1 MANPGVGTKFVSVNL
16 NRSYGQPPSSFS
28 NAGASRVRPG
38 SHGSSVGGGMVVL
51 SRPRSSILAPQKI
64 GPKLSVPPPLNL
76 PSLRKEHERFDSSST
91 GIGSA
96 RPGSSGSGSRPT
108 SSGMGWTKPVPS
120 TLQDKDSG
128 GHHPL
133 LGRSGGGAQAVDGG
147 DHPLNSA
154 DGGSRASSVYMP
166 PSARSDTVA
175 HPMTGSA
182 SSFQLAE
189 KAVVLRGEDFPSL
202 QATLPATPG
211 SAQKQKDTMH
221 PKQKQKQKV
230 SEEAADEQ
238 TEGSSSRQLLHMR
251 PQVQSSRHSVGSLS
265 NDNDGMNHG
274 SGGSTR
280 GEQPHKLDDHF
291 PGPLPLVRLNHTS
304 DWADDERDTGHSLP
318 SRDKDHGLS
327 RREAFHDRDFD
338 RPRVGGL
345 PRSNAFDLS
354 DGRGLRDD
362 DVGKVSSKEFLRTD
376 TYGRDVRTPSREGQD
391 GGSWRASSLAK
402 DEYRAREVGID
413 RNGASARPFT
423 LNRDM
428 NGDKKYNQSPYG
440 DNYRDFSNGAMGTQD
455 SRFGRRDLG
464 YVQGNRQ
471 NGNHMMESFSSRWAE
486 QNMRERHSGD
496 ISNRYKGDFL
506 RNSLVPKTSFS
517 SGSKG
522 LSVNDPLLDFGREQR
537 SFSNTR
543 KPGHED
549 SFLKDFGSGLGFDGR
564 DSISGGLVG
573 VFKKKKDV
581 LKQTDFHD
589 PVRESFE
596 AELERVQKM
605 QELERQ
611 RIIEEQARALE
622 LARKEEEERERL
634 AREEEEQRR
643 RLEEE
648 AREAAWRAEQERLEA
663 VRRAVEQKMA
673 REEEKRRIHMEEER
687 RKEAARQKLL
697 ELEARIARRR
707 AEGLK
712 DDKFPASVVAGSLPR
727 AAKEEDASGEAEMGG
742 WEDGERMVERITN
755 SASSDSS
762 SLNRSFGMGSRPHS
776 SRDGN
781 SAFRDRGKVANSWRR
796 DVFENSNSS
805 AFLPQD
811 HENGYRSPRR
821 DAFGAG
827 RAFPRKDVY
836 GCSGVVSARAAS
848 KGVAEAYVVDDFPHL
863 RGQRWNLNGDV
874 DHYGRNSEVETEFHD
889 NTAEGFGDMGWGHG
903 RPCVSSH
910 VAYPDGLY
918 QNSEAD
924 GFTSYGKSRHS
935 TRQPRVLPPPSLA
948 SVQKSSYRGESEW
961 PNSSTF
967 LNSEMRYQ
975 HEPGRS
981 EPIMPTEYD
990 GYQERLEQPGIMEA
1004 QQENVAPEKNK
1015 LDKPATP
1022 GCDSQ
1027 SSLSVSS
1034 PPDSPIHLSH
1044 DDLDESGDSPVL
1056 PAAAEGKEMSL
1067 SDSEHVASASE
1078 MGNANGI
1085 TGSNSIS
1092 PLEDEE
1098 WTIEYNEEMQQQE
1111 EYDEEEDGYQE
1122 EDEVHEGDDENVDLA
1137 QEFRDLHLEEKDA
1150 SGKMN
1155 QLVLGFNEGVEV
1167 GIPSGDEFERTPKSG
1182 ENAVQIEQ
1190 VPVSIAEESGSF
1202 DGLVAD
1208 RQSLQPENYSP
1219 SMYVGSSSKTLQEP
1233 EKATLQDLVI
1243 QPSDADCDRTTSDFF
1258 LDTVEGSS
1266 SPSLPVQQP
1275 VVSSV
1280 NMTHPSS
1287 VQSVMSTVSSVP
1299 SQADG
1304 PIKLQFGLF
1313 SGPSLIPSPVP
1324 AIQIGSIQMPLHL
1337 HPQVGPSLSQ
1347 IHPSQP
1353 TFFQFGQLR
1362 YPSPLSKGI
1371 LPLAPQSMSF
1381 VQPTIPGHYT
1391 LNQNQGGPL
1400 LNQAGPDHSSQIPTA
1415 TVKDKVSFLWMD
1427 NQPGFV
1433 PKPLDLSQE
1442 NVGKVMNLP
1451 AGESLD
1457 NEVLTYQSHAKSSIL
1472 SEKKP
1477 EPDPVSLDQG
1487 NHDLSI
1493 KKNNRSISNNGESQ
1507 GELHLESNLSQFL
1520 SSERALSASKGPV
1533 QMSGGKG
1540 KKFIYTVKN
1549 SGSKSSVPFTEA
1561 AAHSDTSGFQRRS
1574 QRNIRRTEFRV
1585 RENGDRRQMETV
1597 VSSNSGLD
1605 GKPNLNGKVSGVSSR
1620 SGAKKDAVLA
1630 KPSKQSIQ
1638 SESVHSGSISSRLL
1652 DSENKMEKGQGKEAS
1667 KKRVTSSLVIS
1678 RSGEGNLKRNSSSEE
1693 DVDAPLQ
1700 SGIVRVFKQSGIEA
1714 PSDEDD
1720 FIKVRS
1726 KRQMLNDRREQ
1737 REKEIKAKSRV
1748 IKAPRKVRSVAQNA
1762 VAPNKQNAVTP
1773 NNSNKIA
1780 TSLGEA
1786 ASNLHSESVVTDG
1799 RALPNVEVPA
1809 GFTSTVILQ
1818 PLPPIGTPAVN
1829 TDVQADKRSH
1839 NIKSLQTSSISVI
1852 SSGGTSLGLGLPFE
1866 NKNVVLDNVQTSMAP
1881 WGNARINQQ
1890 VMALTQT
1897 QLDEAMNPSRLEAH
1911 VASIGDHTS
1920 TVIEPSKPSPPIL
1933 TQDKSYSSA
1942 GSPLNSLLAGEKIQ
1956 FGAVTSPT
1964 ILPPGSRAISNGIL
1978 SPGAS
1983 RSDPIDH
1990 NLPAAQ
1996 SDCTL
2001 FFEKEKQPNESC
2013 IHLEDPEA
2021 EAEAEAAA
2029 SAVAVAAISS
2039 DEMVGNDLG
2048 ACSVSVSDAKSF
2060 GGADIDGLTTG
2071 KGVTGDQQLACQ
2083 SRGEESLTVALPAD
2097 LSVETPSLS
2106 LWPPLPNPQNSSS
2119 QMLSHFPGATPS
2131 HFPCYEINPML
2142 GGPIFAFGPHDE
2154 SAGTQ
2159 SQSQKSSTPASGTL
2173 GGWQQCHSGLDSFYG
2188 PPAGFTGPFISPPGG
2203 IPGVQAPPHMVVYNH
2218 FAPVGQFG
2226 QVGLSFMGTTYIP
2239 SGKQPD
2245 WKHNPTSSAM
2255 GIGEGDINNLNMVSA
2270 QRNTPSMPAP
2280 VQHLA
2285 PGSPLLPMASPLAMF
2300 DMSPFQSSADIPVQA
2315 RWSHIPASPM
2325 HSIPLS
2331 MPLQQQADGL
2341 LTSQFSHGLSGDQTS
2356 TVNKIHDTH
2365 TSASSDNNRIFPV
2378 AGDATDTQL
2387 PYELGLVSPSS
2398 CTTIHVSAGRPA
2410 SNSLLGTSGNTQN
2423 VVTNSSAKNAI
2434 TNASESGGGI
2444 HNNMGTGSSQSM
2456 TSAFKVQSS
2465 QRQNSTQQYL
2475 HPTGYVDQRT
2485 GGISQKT
2492 NSGGE
2497 WSHRRMGFQG
2507 RTQLSGTDK
2516 NFASKMKQIYVAKP
2530 ASSGASGAV

>member
-16 NRSYGQPPSSFS
+16 NRSYGQPPSSLS
-28 NAGASRVRPG
+28 NAGANRVRSG

-51 SRPRSSILAPQKI
+51 SRPRSSIVGPQKI
-64 GPKLSVPPPLNL
+64 GSKLSVPPPLNL

-108 SSGMGWTKPVPS
+108 SSGVGWTKPVPS
-120 TLQDKDSG
+120 TLQDKDGS

-147 DHPLNSA
+147 DHPLNSI
-154 DGGSRASSVYMP
+154 DGASRASSAYMP
-166 PSARSDTVA
+166 PSARSGTVTT
-175 HPMTGSA
+175 PVTGSA
-182 SSFQLAE
+182 SSFQPVE

-202 QATLPATPG
+202 LATLPTTPG
-211 SAQKQKDTMH
+211 PAQKRKDTFH
-221 PKQKQKQKV
+221 QKQKV

-238 TEGSSSRQLLHMR
+238 TEGSSSRQFLHMR
-251 PQVQSSRHSVGSLS
+251 PQVQSSRHGVGSLS
-265 NDNDGMNHG
+265 NENGGMNHG
-274 SGGSTR
+274 SGGSIR
-280 GEQPHKLDDHF
+280 GEQSRKLDDHF

-318 SRDKDHGLS
+318 SWDKDHGLS
-327 RREAFHDRDFD
+327 RSEALHDRDFD
-338 RPRVGGL
+338 RPRVGGGL
-345 PRSNAFDLS
+345 PRSHAFDLS
-354 DGRGLRDD
+354 DGRGLHDD
-362 DVGKVSSKEFLRTD
+362 DVGKVSSKGFLRTD
-376 TYGRDVRTPSREGQD
+376 SYGRDFRTPSREGQD
-391 GGSWRASSLAK
+391 GSSWRASSLAK
-402 DEYRAREVGID
+402 DGYRAREVGSD
-413 RNGASARPFT
+413 RNGASASPFS

-428 NGDKKYNQSPYG
+428 NRDNKYNQPPFG
-440 DNYRDFSNGAMGTQD
+440 DNYRDFSNGIMGTQD

-471 NGNHMMESFSSRWAE
+471 NGSHMVESFSNRGTE
-486 QNMRERHSGD
+486 QNMRDRGD
-496 ISNRYKGDFL
+496 TSNQYRGDFFP
-506 RNSLVPKTSFS
+506 NSLVPKTSFS
-517 SGSKG
+517 SGGKG
-522 LSVNDPLLDFGREQR
+522 HSVNDPLLDFGREKR
-537 SFSNTR
+537 SFSNNR

-549 SFLKDFGSGLGFDGR
+549 SFLKDFGTGLLFDGR
-564 DSISGGLVG
+564 DSFSGGLVG

-605 QELERQ
+605 QEQERQ

-634 AREEEEQRR
+634 AREEEEHQR

-663 VRRAVEQKMA
+663 VRKADEQKIA
-673 REEEKRRIHMEEER
+673 REEEKRRILMEEER
-687 RKEAARQKLL
+687 RKEAARQKLK
-697 ELEARIARRR
+697 ELEARIARRQ
-707 AEGLK
+707 AEVMK
-712 DDKFPASVVAGSLPR
+712 DDKLPASVIAGSLPR
-727 AAKEEDASGEAEMGG
+727 MVKEKVVSREAEVGG

-762 SLNRSFGMGSRPHS
+762 SLNRSFEMGSRPHS

-781 SAFRDRGKVANSWRR
+781 SAFLDKGKLATSWRR

-805 AFLPQD
+805 TFLPQD

-836 GCSGVVSARAAS
+836 GGSGVVSARATS

-863 RGQRWNLNGDV
+863 RGQRWNLHGDGE
-874 DHYGRNSEVETEFHD
+874 HYGQNSEVDTELHD
-889 NTAEGFGDMGWGHG
+889 NTADDRFGDMGWGQA
-903 RPCVSSH
+903 RSH
-910 VAYPDGLY
+910 VSHAAYPDGLY

-924 GFTSYGKSRHS
+924 GFSSYGRSRHS
-935 TRQPRVLPPPSLA
+935 MRQPRVLPPPLMA
-948 SVQKSSYRGESEW
+948 SVQKSSYRVEPEW

-967 LNSEMRYQ
+967 LDSEMRYQ
-975 HEPGRS
+975 HVPRRS
-981 EPIMPTEYD
+981 KPILLTGYD
-990 GYQERLEQPGIMEA
+990 GGYQEKLEQPGIMEA
-1004 QQENVAPEKNK
+1004 QHENAVPEKNK

-1034 PPDSPIHLSH
+1034 PPNSPIHLSD

-1056 PAAAEGKEMSL
+1056 PASAEGKEMAL

-1078 MGNANGI
+1078 MGNTSGI
-1085 TGSNSIS
+1085 TASNSIA

-1098 WTIEYNEEMQQQE
+1098 WDIENNEELQLQE
-1111 EYDEEEDGYQE
+1111 EYDEEDDGYQE

-1137 QEFRDLHLEEKDA
+1137 QEFQDLHVEEKDA
-1150 SGKMN
+1150 SDKMS
-1155 QLVLGFNEGVEV
+1155 QLIGFNEGVEV
-1167 GIPSGDEFERTPKSG
+1167 GMPSGNKFERTSKNG
-1182 ENAVQIEQ
+1182 EKAVRIEQ
-1190 VPVSIAEESGSF
+1190 KSVGIAEEPGSF

-1208 RQSLQPENYSP
+1208 GHSLQPENYSP
-1219 SMYVGSSSKTLQEP
+1219 KMRVGSSSKTIQEP
-1233 EKATLQDLVI
+1233 KKALQSLVI
-1243 QPSDADCDRTTSDFF
+1243 QPVDADHNRTTSSGFL
-1258 LDTVEGSS
+1258 LDTVEASN
-1266 SPSLPVQQP
+1266 SPSFPVQLPVL
-1275 VVSSV
+1275 SSV
-1280 NMTHPSS
+1280 NMTLPSS
-1287 VQSVMSTVSSVP
+1287 VQSVVSTVSSVP

-1304 PIKLQFGLF
+1304 PVKVQFGLF
-1313 SGPSLIPSPVP
+1313 SGPSLIPSPVT

-1337 HPQVGPSLSQ
+1337 HPQVRPSLSQ
-1347 IHPSQP
+1347 IHPSKP
-1353 TFFQFGQLR
+1353 
-1362 YPSPLSKGI
+1362 
-1371 LPLAPQSMSF
+1371 
-1381 VQPTIPGHYT
+1381 V
-1391 LNQNQGGPL
+1391 NN
-1400 LNQAGPDHSSQIPTA
+1400 SSQIPTVVRPSLSQFHPSKPIDNSSQIP
-1415 TVKDKVSFLWMD
+1415 TVKDKVSFVLMD
-1427 NQPGFV
+1427 NHGFV
-1433 PKPLDLSQE
+1433 PKPLDVSQE
-1442 NVGKVMNLP
+1442 NVGKEVILP
-1451 AGESLD
+1451 AGGSLD
-1457 NEVLTYQSHAKSSIL
+1457 NVVLTYKSQAESSIL
-1472 SEKKP
+1472 SEEKP
-1477 EPDPVSLDQG
+1477 KPDQGSLDRW
-1487 NHDLSI
+1487 NHDLAV
-1493 KKNNRSISNNGESQ
+1493 KKNNISISNNGESQ
-1507 GELHLESNLSQFL
+1507 GRLQSTSNLSQFP
-1520 SSERALSASKGPV
+1520 SNERALSGSKVPV
-1533 QMSGGKG
+1533 QISSGKG
-1540 KKFIYTVKN
+1540 KNLIYTVKN
-1549 SGSKSSVPFTEA
+1549 SGLKSSVPVPEA
-1561 AAHSDTSGFQRRS
+1561 SAHSNTSGFQRKSR
-1574 QRNIRRTEFRV
+1574 QNVRRTEFRV

-1605 GKPNLNGKVSGVSSR
+1605 GKSNFNGKVSGVSSR
-1620 SGAKKDAVLA
+1620 SGAKRDAVLA
-1630 KPSKQSIQ
+1630 KPSKQSIH
-1638 SESVHSGSISSRLL
+1638 SESVQSGSISSRML
-1652 DSENKMEKGQGKEAS
+1652 DESKMEKGQGKEAL
-1667 KKRVTSSLVIS
+1667 KKRFTSSLGIS
-1678 RSGEGNLKRNSSSEE
+1678 PSGEGNLKRNINSEE

-1700 SGIVRVFKQSGIEA
+1700 RGVVRVFKQPGIEA

-1720 FIKVRS
+1720 FIEVRS

-1748 IKAPRKVRSVAQNA
+1748 IKGPRKLRSFS
-1762 VAPNKQNAVTP
+1762 QNAVTP
-1773 NNSNKIA
+1773 NNSNKVV

-1786 ASNLHSESVVTDG
+1786 ARNLHSESVVTDG

-1829 TDVQADKRSH
+1829 TDAQADKRSH
-1839 NIKSLQTSSISVI
+1839 HVNRSLQTSAISVI

-1866 NKNVVLDNVQTSMAP
+1866 NKNTVLSNVQTSLAP

-1897 QLDEAMNPSRLEAH
+1897 QLDEAMNPSRFEAH

-1920 TVIEPSKPSPPIL
+1920 TAIEPSKPSPPL
-1933 TQDKSYSSA
+1933 KTQDKSYSSA

-1964 ILPPGSRAISNGIL
+1964 ILPPGSRAVSNGII
-1978 SPGAS
+1978 SPAAC

-1990 NLPAAQ
+1990 NLSAAQ
-1996 SDCTL
+1996 NDCTL
-2001 FFEKEKQPNESC
+2001 FFEKENQPDESC
-2013 IHLEDPEA
+2013 IHLEDP

-2039 DEMVGNDLG
+2039 DEIVGNDLG
-2048 ACSVSVSDAKSF
+2048 ACSVSVSDTKSF
-2060 GGADIDGLTTG
+2060 GGPDMDGLTTG
-2071 KGVTGDQQLACQ
+2071 KGVTGDQQLAGQ
-2083 SRGEESLTVALPAD
+2083 SRGEESLTVTLPAD

-2106 LWPPLPNPQNSSS
+2106 LWPPLPSPQNSSS
-2119 QMLSHFPGATPS
+2119 QMLSHFPGAPPS

-2159 SQSQKSSTPASGTL
+2159 SQSQSQKSSTPASGTL
-2173 GGWQQCHSGLDSFYG
+2173 GGWQQCYSGLDSFYG

-2203 IPGVQAPPHMVVYNH
+2203 IPGVQGPPHMVVYNH

-2255 GIGEGDINNLNMVSA
+2255 GIGEGDINNTNMVSA

-2280 VQHLA
+2280 IQHLA
-2285 PGSPLLPMASPLAMF
+2285 PGSSLLPMASPLAMF

-2325 HSIPLS
+2325 HSVPLS
-2331 MPLQQQADGL
+2331 MPLQQPAEGVL
-2341 LTSQFSHGLSGDQTS
+2341 PSQFSHGFSGDQTLS
-2356 TVNKIHDTH
+2356 VNRFHDPH
-2365 TSASSDNNRIFPV
+2365 ASAPSDNNRNFPV
-2378 AGDATDTQL
+2378 VGDATATQL
-2387 PYELGLVSPSS
+2387 PNELGLVHPSS
-2398 CTTIHVSAGRPA
+2398 SSTTTRVSTSRPA
-2410 SNSLLGTSGNTQN
+2410 SNSLLGANGNVQN
-2423 VVTNSSAKNAI
+2423 VVTNNSSKCAI
-2434 TNASESGGGI
+2434 TNAGESGGI
-2444 HNNMGTGSSQSM
+2444 HNNMSTSSSQGM
-2456 TSAFKVQSS
+2456 TSAFKAQSS
-2465 QRQNSTQQYL
+2465 QQQTSATQQYL
-2475 HPTGYVDQRT
+2475 HPTGYMDQRT
-2485 GGISQKT
+2485 GGISQKV
-2492 NSGGE
+2492 NSGNE

-2507 RTQLSGTDK
+2507 RNQSSGTDK
-2516 NFASKMKQIYVAKP
+2516 TFASKMKQIYVAKP

>member
-16 NRSYGQPPSSFS
+16 NRSYGQRPSSMS

-51 SRPRSSILAPQKI
+51 SRPRSSIVGPQKI
-64 GPKLSVPPPLNL
+64 GSKLSVPPPLNL
-76 PSLRKEHERFDSSST
+76 PSLRKEHEHFDSSST

-108 SSGMGWTKPVPS
+108 SSGVGWTKPVPS
-120 TLQDKDSG
+120 TLQDKDGS

-133 LGRSGGGAQAVDGG
+133 LGRSGGGAQAVDDG
-147 DHPLNSA
+147 DRPLNSV
-154 DGGSRASSVYMP
+154 DGASRASSVYMP
-166 PSARSDTVA
+166 PSARSGTVA
-175 HPMTGSA
+175 TPVTGSA
-182 SSFQLAE
+182 SSFQPVE

-202 QATLPATPG
+202 LATLPTTPG
-211 SAQKQKDTMH
+211 PAQKQKDTLH
-221 PKQKQKQKV
+221 QKQKV

-238 TEGSSSRQLLHMR
+238 TEGSSSGQFLHMR
-251 PQVQSSRHSVGSLS
+251 PQVQSSRHGVGSLL
-265 NDNDGMNHG
+265 NENGGMNHG
-274 SGGSTR
+274 SGGSIR
-280 GEQPHKLDDHF
+280 GDQSRKLDDHF

-304 DWADDERDTGHSLP
+304 DWADDERDTGHSLL

-327 RREAFHDRDFD
+327 RSEAFHDRDFD
-338 RPRVGGL
+338 RPRAGVGL
-345 PRSNAFDLS
+345 PRSHVFDLS

-376 TYGRDVRTPSREGQD
+376 SYGRDFRTPSREGQD
-391 GGSWRASSLAK
+391 GSSWRASSLAK
-402 DEYRAREVGID
+402 DGYRAREVGID
-413 RNGASARPFT
+413 RNGASARPFS

-428 NGDKKYNQSPYG
+428 NGDNKYHQPPFG
-440 DNYRDFSNGAMGTQD
+440 DNYRDFSNGIKGTQD

-471 NGNHMMESFSSRWAE
+471 NGNHMVESFSNRGTE
-486 QNMRERHSGD
+486 QNMRDRGD
-496 ISNRYKGDFL
+496 TSNRYRGDFF

-517 SGSKG
+517 SGGKG
-522 LSVNDPLLDFGREQR
+522 LSVNDPLLDFGREKR
-537 SFSNTR
+537 SFSNNR

-549 SFLKDFGSGLGFDGR
+549 SFLKDFGTGLGFDGR
-564 DSISGGLVG
+564 DSFSGGLVG

-605 QELERQ
+605 QEQERQ

-634 AREEEEQRR
+634 AREEEEHQR

-663 VRRAVEQKMA
+663 VRRADEQKIA
-673 REEEKRRIHMEEER
+673 REDEKRRILMEEER
-687 RKEAARQKLL
+687 RKEAARQKLK
-697 ELEARIARRR
+697 ELEARIARRQ
-707 AEGLK
+707 AEVMK
-712 DDKFPASVVAGSLPR
+712 DDKLPASVMAGSLPSM
-727 AAKEEDASGEAEMGG
+727 AKEKDVSREAEVGG

-762 SLNRSFGMGSRPHS
+762 SLNRSFEMGSRPHS

-781 SAFRDRGKVANSWRR
+781 SAFIDRGKLATSWRR

-805 AFLPQD
+805 TFLPQD
-811 HENGYRSPRR
+811 HENAYRSPRR

-827 RAFPRKDVY
+827 RAFLRKDVY
-836 GCSGVVSARAAS
+836 GGSGVVSARAAS
-848 KGVAEAYVVDDFPHL
+848 KGVAEAFVVDDFPHL
-863 RGQRWNLNGDV
+863 RGQRWNLHGDGE
-874 DHYGRNSEVETEFHD
+874 HYGRTSEVDTKFHD
-889 NTAEGFGDMGWGHG
+889 NTAEDGFGDMGWGQA
-903 RPCVSSH
+903 RSH
-910 VAYPDGLY
+910 VSHAAYPDGLY

-924 GFTSYGKSRHS
+924 GFSSYGRSRHS
-935 TRQPRVLPPPSLA
+935 MRQPRVLPPPSMA
-948 SVQKSSYRGESEW
+948 SVQKSSYRVEPEW

-967 LNSEMRYQ
+967 LDSEMRYQ
-975 HEPGRS
+975 HVPRRN
-981 EPIMPTEYD
+981 EPILLTGYD
-990 GYQERLEQPGIMEA
+990 GGFQEKLEQPEIMEA
-1004 QQENVAPEKNK
+1004 QQENALPEKNK

-1034 PPDSPIHLSH
+1034 PPNSPIHLSH
-1044 DDLDESGDSPVL
+1044 DDLEESGDSPVL
-1056 PAAAEGKEMSL
+1056 PASAEGKEMDL

-1078 MGNANGI
+1078 MGNASGI
-1085 TGSNSIS
+1085 TASNFIA

-1098 WTIEYNEEMQQQE
+1098 WDIEDNEELQQQE
-1111 EYDEEEDGYQE
+1111 EYDEEDDGYQE
-1122 EDEVHEGDDENVDLA
+1122 EDEVYEGDDENVDLA
-1137 QEFRDLHLEEKDA
+1137 QEFQDLHVEEKDA
-1150 SGKMN
+1150 SDKMS
-1155 QLVLGFNEGVEV
+1155 QLVGFNEGVEV
-1167 GIPSGDEFERTPKSG
+1167 GRPSGNKFERTSKDG
-1182 ENAVQIEQ
+1182 EKAVRIEQ
-1190 VPVSIAEESGSF
+1190 ESVGIAEEPGSF

-1208 RQSLQPENYSP
+1208 GQSLQPENYSP
-1219 SMYVGSSSKTLQEP
+1219 NMRVRSSSKTIQEP
-1233 EKATLQDLVI
+1233 EKALQDQVI
-1243 QPSDADCDRTTSDFF
+1243 QPVEADHNRTTSSGFL
-1258 LDTVEGSS
+1258 LDTVEASD
-1266 SPSLPVQQP
+1266 SPSFPVQQP

-1280 NMTHPSS
+1280 NMTFPPS
-1287 VQSVMSTVSSVP
+1287 VQSVVSTVSSVP

-1304 PIKLQFGLF
+1304 PVKLQFGLF

-1324 AIQIGSIQMPLHL
+1324 AIQIGSIQMPFHV

-1353 TFFQFGQLR
+1353 TLFQFGQLR
-1362 YPSPLSKGI
+1362 YPSPIAPGI

-1381 VQPTIPGHYT
+1381 VQSTIPGHYT

-1400 LNQAGPDHSSQIPTA
+1400 HNQAGLDNSSQIP
-1415 TVKDKVSFLWMD
+1415 TVKDKVSFVLMD

-1433 PKPLDLSQE
+1433 PKPLDVSHE
-1442 NVGKVMNLP
+1442 NVGKEVILP
-1451 AGESLD
+1451 AGEILD
-1457 NEVLTYQSHAKSSIL
+1457 NVVLTYKSQAESSIL
-1472 SEKKP
+1472 SEEKP
-1477 EPDPVSLDQG
+1477 KPDPVPLDRRT
-1487 NHDLSI
+1487 HDLAV
-1493 KKNNRSISNNGESQ
+1493 KKNNMSISNNGESQ
-1507 GELHLESNLSQFL
+1507 GQLQSTSNLSQLL
-1520 SSERALSASKGPV
+1520 SSERALSGSKAPV

-1549 SGSKSSVPFTEA
+1549 SGSKSSVPVPEA
-1561 AAHSDTSGFQRRS
+1561 FAHSNTSGFQRKSR
-1574 QRNIRRTEFRV
+1574 QNVRRAEFRV

-1605 GKPNLNGKVSGVSSR
+1605 GKPNFNGKVSGVSSR
-1620 SGAKKDAVLA
+1620 SGAKRDAVLA

-1638 SESVHSGSISSRLL
+1638 SESVQSGSISSRMLNE
-1652 DSENKMEKGQGKEAS
+1652 SKMEKGQGKEAS
-1667 KKRVTSSLVIS
+1667 KKRFTSSLGIS
-1678 RSGEGNLKRNSSSEE
+1678 PSGEGNLKRNMNSEE

-1700 SGIVRVFKQSGIEA
+1700 SGVVRVFKQPGIEA

-1720 FIKVRS
+1720 FIEVRS

-1748 IKAPRKVRSVAQNA
+1748 IKGPRKLRSVS
-1762 VAPNKQNAVTP
+1762 QNAVTP

-1780 TSLGEA
+1780 MSLGEA
-1786 ASNLHSESVVTDG
+1786 ARNLRSESVVTDG

-1809 GFTSTVILQ
+1809 GFTSGVILQ

-1829 TDVQADKRSH
+1829 TDTQADKRSH
-1839 NIKSLQTSSISVI
+1839 RIKSLQTSSISVI
-1852 SSGGTSLGLGLPFE
+1852 PSGGTSLGLGLPFE
-1866 NKNVVLDNVQTSMAP
+1866 NENAVLDNVQTSLAP

-1897 QLDEAMNPSRLEAH
+1897 QLDEAMNPSRFEAH

-1920 TVIEPSKPSPPIL
+1920 TVIEPSKPSPPFL
-1933 TQDKSYSSA
+1933 TPDKSYSSA

-1964 ILPPGSRAISNGIL
+1964 ILPPGSRAVSNGII
-1978 SPGAS
+1978 SPAAC

-1990 NLPAAQ
+1990 NLSAAQ
-1996 SDCTL
+1996 NDCTL
-2001 FFEKEKQPNESC
+2001 FFEKEKQPDESC
-2013 IHLEDPEA
+2013 IHLEDP

-2039 DEMVGNDLG
+2039 DEIVGNDLG

-2060 GGADIDGLTTG
+2060 GGPDMDGLTTG
-2071 KGVTGDQQLACQ
+2071 KGVTGDQQLAGQ
-2083 SRGEESLTVALPAD
+2083 SRGEESLTVTLPAD

-2106 LWPPLPNPQNSSS
+2106 LWPHLPSPQNSSS
-2119 QMLSHFPGATPS
+2119 QMLSHFPGAPPS

-2154 SAGTQ
+2154 SAQ

-2203 IPGVQAPPHMVVYNH
+2203 IPGVQGPPHMVVYNH

-2255 GIGEGDINNLNMVSA
+2255 GIGEGDISNMNMVSA

-2280 VQHLA
+2280 IQHLA
-2285 PGSPLLPMASPLAMF
+2285 PGSSLLPMASPLAMF
-2300 DMSPFQSSADIPVQA
+2300 DISPFQSSADIPVQA

-2325 HSIPLS
+2325 HSVPLS
-2331 MPLQQQADGL
+2331 MPLQQQAEGL
-2341 LTSQFSHGLSGDQTS
+2341 LPSQFSHGLSGDQTL
-2356 TVNKIHDTH
+2356 TVNRFHDPH
-2365 TSASSDNNRIFPV
+2365 TSAPSDNNRNFPV
-2378 AGDATDTQL
+2378 AGDAAATQL
-2387 PYELGLVSPSS
+2387 PNELGLVDPSS
-2398 CTTIHVSAGRPA
+2398 SSTTTRVSTSRPA
-2410 SNSLLGTSGNTQN
+2410 SNSLLGANGNAQN
-2423 VVTNSSAKNAI
+2423 VVTNNSSKCAI
-2434 TNASESGGGI
+2434 TNTGKSSGI
-2444 HNNMGTGSSQSM
+2444 HNNMSTSSSQGM
-2456 TSAFKVQSS
+2456 TSAFKAQSS
-2465 QRQNSTQQYL
+2465 QQQTSSTQQYL
-2475 HPTGYVDQRT
+2475 LPTGYMDQRT
-2485 GGISQKT
+2485 GGISQKV
-2492 NSGGE
+2492 NSGNE

-2507 RTQLSGTDK
+2507 RNQSSGTDK

-2530 ASSGASGAV
+2530 ASSGASEQYEN